1 MTKIFRTAIRWLR
14 SDNRKSKI
22 QNLKWGGVI
31 AITVAFAICGAVA
44 QAQQPAKVWKIGV
57 LVSSTAA
64 LNASRDEPLRQG
76 LRDLGHVEGKNIVFE
91 YRYAEGKLERL
102 PALAAELVAMKV
114 DVIVVGGARVAA
126 AAREA
131 TSTIPIVVS
140 GVGNLAEAGLVRTFS
155 NPGGNVT
162 GVSRVSPDFFG
173 KRLELL
179 RDAVPKAA
187 RMAALGNPDTPGY
200 DARLKDFDLSVRAVG
215 LTLQHLRA
223 KSPNDFE
230 SAFKAAAK
238 ERADAVVVM
247 PDALFHSF
255 PAQLVELASK
265 SKLPVIYDRTDFVE
279 AGGLMS
285 YGVSLADLSRQS
297 AWYVDQILKG
307 SKPADLPLVEP
318 IKSQFVVNLKA
329 AEQIGLTIPSKVL
342 VKADKV
348 IK

>member
-31 AITVAFAICGAVA
+31 VIVVALTVCGARA
-44 QAQQPAKVWKIGV
+44 EAQQPAKVWKIGV

-91 YRYAEGKLERL
+91 YRYAEGKLDRL
-102 PALAAELVAMKV
+102 PALAAELVNMKV
-114 DVIVVGGARVAA
+114 DVIVAGGSRVAV

-140 GVGNLAEAGLVRTFS
+140 GVGSLAEAGLVRTFS

-179 RDAVPKAA
+179 RDTVPKAS
-187 RMAALGNPDTPGY
+187 RVAALGNPDTPGY
-200 DARLKDFDLSVRAVG
+200 DARSKDFDLSVRAAG
-215 LTLQHLRA
+215 LTLQHLSARN
-223 KSPNDFE
+223 PNDFE
-230 SAFKAAAK
+230 SAFGTAAK
-238 ERADAVVVM
+238 GRADALVVM

-255 PAQLVELASK
+255 PSRIVELASK
-265 SKLPVIYDRTDFVE
+265 HKLPTIYDRTDFVE

>member
-1 MTKIFRTAIRWLR
+1 MTKITRTVSPWLR
-14 SDNRKSKI
+14 SDNLKSKI
-22 QNLKWGGVI
+22 QNLKWLG
-31 AITVAFAICGAVA
+31 FLAVLVLLVGCVEMA
-44 QAQQPAKVWKIGV
+44 QAQQAAKVWKIGV

-76 LRDLGHVEGKNIVFE
+76 LRELGYTEGKNIVFE
-91 YRYAEGKLERL
+91 YRYADGKLDRL
-102 PALAAELVAMKV
+102 PALAAELVNMKI
-114 DVIVVGGARVAA
+114 DVIVAGGSRVAV

-140 GVGNLAEAGLVRTFS
+140 GVGSLAEAGLVRTFS

-179 RDAVPKAA
+179 RDAVPKAS
-187 RMAALGNPDTPGY
+187 RVAALGNPDTPGY

-215 LTLQHLRA
+215 MTLQHLSAR
-223 KSPNDFE
+223 KPEEFE
-230 SAFKAAAK
+230 SALGAAAK
-238 ERADAVVVM
+238 SRADALVVM

-255 PAQLVELASK
+255 PSRLVELATK
-265 SKLPVIYDRTDFVE
+265 HKLPAIYDRTDFVE

-285 YGVSLADLSRQS
+285 YGISLADLSRQS

-329 AEQIGLTIPSKVL
+329 AEQIGLTIPSKAL

>member
-1 MTKIFRTAIRWLR
+1 
-14 SDNRKSKI
+14 
-22 QNLKWGGVI
+22 
-31 AITVAFAICGAVA
+31 
-44 QAQQPAKVWKIGV
+44 
-57 LVSSTAA
+57 
-64 LNASRDEPLRQG
+64 
-76 LRDLGHVEGKNIVFE
+76 
-91 YRYAEGKLERL
+91 
-102 PALAAELVAMKV
+102 
-114 DVIVVGGARVAA
+114 
-126 AAREA
+126 
-131 TSTIPIVVS
+131 
-140 GVGNLAEAGLVRTFS
+140 LVRTFS

-179 RDAVPKAA
+179 REAVPKAA
-187 RMAALGNPDTPGY
+187 RVAALGNPDTPGY
-200 DARLKDFDLSVRAVG
+200 DSRLKEFDLSVRAAG
-215 LTLQHLRA
+215 LSLQHLSAR
-223 KSPNDFE
+223 NVNEFE
-230 SAFKAAAK
+230 NAFGAATK
-238 ERADAVVVM
+238 GRTDALVVM

-255 PAQLVELASK
+255 PSRLVELASK
-265 SKLPVIYDRTDFVE
+265 NKVPVMYDRTDFVE

-285 YGVSLADLSRQS
+285 YGASLADLSRQS